1 MTWKP
6 DPKPEPR
13 SKKKRKRIPYMSD
26 SRKLDQKLYE
36 SERKDYLEANPECE
50 RCIWL
55 EKEENILR
63 MILSSDQIHHR
74 RGRIG
79 SLLYNPKYF
88 MACCNRCH
96 KHIEANPK
104 ESFKMGWSVKRTGL

>member
-13 SKKKRKRIPYMSD
+13 PKKKRKRIAPISE
-26 SRKLDQKLYE
+26 SKKLDLKLYKQARE
-36 SERKDYLEANPECE
+36 EYLNENKVCE
-50 RCIWL
+50 RCNNSTRL
-55 EKEENILR
+55 EV
-63 MILSSDQIHHR
+63 HHR

-88 MACCNRCH
+88 MACCGECH
-96 KHIEANPK
+96 RHIENNPL
-104 ESFKMGWSVKRTGL
+104 EALKMGWSVKRTGL